1 MTHKMDGTFECGTQ
15 TKKQTEAMFA
25 IVFVNGNQ
33 RWTAEVAPG
42 ANLAGAAVENGVAGV
57 DATCGFCCSCA
68 TCHGY
73 VGEAGMAVLPPPSE
87 DERSLLEALDSVR
100 PDSRLLCQIEVT
112 PALDGLVIEVAPHQ

>member
-1 MTHKMDGTFECGTQ
+1 
-15 TKKQTEAMFA
+15 MFA

-87 DERSLLEALDSVR
+87 DERALLEALDSVR
-100 PDSRLLCQIEVT
+100 PDSRLLCQVEVT

>member
-1 MTHKMDGTFECGTQ
+1 MP
-15 TKKQTEAMFA
+15 AL
-25 IVFVNGNQ
+25 VFVNGNQ
-33 RWTAEVAPG
+33 RWTVEASLG
-42 ANLAGAAVENGVAGV
+42 TNLAGV

-100 PDSRLLCQIEVT
+100 PDSRLLCQVEVT